1 MQDYKDRKFT
11 IPEIAGVSAAFIMF
25 AAIGMIMGGTAAGN
39 DKVFYSGAALFSI
52 GAATAVYLLIKY
64 GKKKEDDF

>member
-25 AAIGMIMGGTAAGN
+25 IAIGMIMGGTAAGN
-39 DKVFYSGAALFSI
+39 DKVFYSGAGLFSI
-52 GAATAVYLLIKY
+52 GAVVAVYY
-64 GKKKEDDF
+64 